1 MIFEIEIEERL
12 VKKVFVKADN
22 ERDAE
27 EIAREIYNEEKVVL
41 TPDDCAEV
49 SFFTVGVKSEEEV

>member
-27 EIAREIYNEEKVVL
+27 EIARDIYNEEKVVL
-41 TPDDCAEV
+41 TPDDCEEV
-49 SFFTVGVKSEEEV
+49 NFFTVGVRSEEEV